1 MDRLE
6 AMSIL
11 LAVSEAGSISA
22 ASRKLRVP
30 LATISRKVSELE
42 AHLNVRLLMRSNR
55 QITLTEAGRSFV
67 AASRRILQDIGDAER
82 EASGEQKI
90 LKGELVLSAPIALGR
105 FHLLPVVTDFLR
117 DHPSMDVRMML
128 VDRRLNMIED
138 HIDIGLR
145 VGELHDF
152 SLVAMKVG
160 TVRRV
165 VCASLAYLK
174 RRGIPRTPDDLKD
187 HDCITFENTLSSQT
201 WTFNIGKKM
210 EKSFPI
216 HSRLVV
222 STAEAATDAAVAGIG
237 LARMLDYQIAAQ
249 LRDGTLD
256 LVLESFKSPPKPVH
270 LIYEAGDYLPL
281 KIRTFLDY
289 AGPRL
294 KKSMRAI
301 GAENRSH
308 AETAVAIFETGFS
321 TKISDPVVEAPEE

>member
-6 AMSIL
+6 AMSVL
-11 LAVSEAGSISA
+11 VAVSEAGSISA
-22 ASRKLRVP
+22 ASRKLKVP

-67 AASRRILQDIGDAER
+67 AVSRRILQDLGEAER
-82 EASGEQKI
+82 EVSGEQKI

-105 FHLLPVVTDFLR
+105 FHLLPVVIDFLR
-117 DHPSMDVRMML
+117 DHPSIDVRMML

-145 VGELHDF
+145 VGELNDF
-152 SLVAMKVG
+152 SLVAKKVG

-165 VCASLAYLK
+165 VCASPAYLK
-174 RRGIPRTPDDLKD
+174 RRGIPRTPDDLKR
-187 HDCITFENTLSSQT
+187 HDCITFENTLSPQT
-201 WTFNIGKKM
+201 WSLNVGKT
-210 EKSFPI
+210 EKPFPV

-237 LARMLDYQIAAQ
+237 LTRMLDYQIAAQ
-249 LRDGTLD
+249 LREGTLE
-256 LVLESFKSPPKPVH
+256 LVLESFKSPAKPVH
-270 LIYEAGDYLPL
+270 LIYEAGRHLPL

-289 AGPRL
+289 ASPRL

-301 GAENRSH
+301 AE
-308 AETAVAIFETGFS
+308 
-321 TKISDPVVEAPEE
+321 

>member
-6 AMSIL
+6 AMSVL

-22 ASRKLRVP
+22 ASRKLKVP

-55 QITLTEAGRSFV
+55 QITLTDAGRSFV
-67 AASRRILQDIGDAER
+67 AASRRILQELGDAER
-82 EASGEQKI
+82 EVSGEQKI

-105 FHLLPVVTDFLR
+105 FHLLPVVVDFLR

-145 VGELHDF
+145 VGELNDF
-152 SLVAMKVG
+152 SLVAKKVG
-160 TVRRV
+160 SVRRV
-165 VCASLAYLK
+165 VCASPAYLK
-174 RRGIPRTPDDLKD
+174 RRGTPKTPDDLKD
-187 HDCITFENTLSSQT
+187 HDCITFENTLSAQT
-201 WTFNIGKKM
+201 WSLHVGKT
-210 EKSFPI
+210 EKPFPI
-216 HSRLVV
+216 HSRLIV

-237 LARMLDYQIAAQ
+237 LTRMLDYQIAAQ
-249 LRDGTLD
+249 LRDGTLK
-256 LVLESFKSPPKPVH
+256 LVLESFRSPPKPVH
-270 LIYEAGDYLPL
+270 LIYEAGRHLPL

-289 AGPRL
+289 ASPRL

-301 GAENRSH
+301 GE
-308 AETAVAIFETGFS
+308 
-321 TKISDPVVEAPEE
+321 